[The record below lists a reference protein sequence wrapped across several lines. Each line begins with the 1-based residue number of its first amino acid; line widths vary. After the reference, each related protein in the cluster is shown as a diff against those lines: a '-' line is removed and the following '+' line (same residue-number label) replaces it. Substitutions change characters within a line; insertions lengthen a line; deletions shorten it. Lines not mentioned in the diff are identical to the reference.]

1 MYVCMYVC
9 IFLFIYSFIY
19 SFIYLYIYI
28 YIMGQTVSFSSRFK
42 SSKQLPQGWANPKS
56 FHVSFLEGTEDDAVR
71 PDPALC
77 YGTEDPEQVVLVPWV
92 EQLSQPWQESNIVEH
107 ENVDVKNIFGA
118 IHLWTGDC
126 IDSNFF
132 L

>member
-1 MYVCMYVC
+1 M
-9 IFLFIYSFIY
+9 S
-19 SFIYLYIYI
+19 
-28 YIMGQTVSFSSRFK
+28 QTVSFSSRFK

-56 FHVSFLEGTEDDAVR
+56 FHVFFLEDTEDDAVR

-77 YGTEDPEQVVLVPWV
+77 YGAEDSEQVVLVPWV

-107 ENVDVKNIFGA
+107 ETVGDVKNILGA